1 MKDCLLM
8 PLQIRNPLGAVI
20 LSADSISVS
29 LSQIQEL
36 VKQSVS
42 AKLTIDPNSL
52 TRLLEDIT
60 ESVETITSCSLHQK
74 CITDDIL
81 SLSKLDS
88 NLIEI
93 CPSSIKLGSF
103 MDNIV
108 ETFRVETSRAN
119 INFGAKQDASIKFH
133 DVDWIQA
140 DSGRIM
146 QV

>member
-1 MKDCLLM
+1 M

-74 CITDDIL
+74 RITDDIL

-93 CPSSIKLGSF
+93 FPSSIKLGSF

-133 DVDWIQA
+133 AVDWIQA